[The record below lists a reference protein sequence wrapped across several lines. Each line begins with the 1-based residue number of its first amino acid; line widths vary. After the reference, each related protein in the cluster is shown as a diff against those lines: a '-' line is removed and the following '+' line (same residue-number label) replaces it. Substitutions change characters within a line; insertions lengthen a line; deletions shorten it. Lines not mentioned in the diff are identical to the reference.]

1 MPTDASLLFLL
12 GLAMATPGGAAA
24 AHPAIRPQSQRGII
38 FPKETFDECFVD
50 DAQKMPGSCKL
61 LQDCPAALKQ
71 SIPKTCYF
79 VKFDQYV
86 CCSNPSYSNG
96 TQVAPTTLKPP
107 TQRRS
112 VRACEE
118 SGYITVSVVNGR
130 ATVYREFPFMVALGW
145 RSSFDESIH
154 YRCGGSL
161 IASKFV
167 LTAAHCIDFGGQVPV
182 TVRLGGDNLT
192 MGMGVDNQI
201 RRIFMHPAYDEKTA
215 YNDIALLELEMDA
228 PPSLVP
234 VCLWQHAKLAE
245 KELTA
250 IGYGQI
256 SFTGLSSSQL
266 LKVDLQHISDDLC
279 QDYYTRE
286 LLAEGLAASQLC
298 AGDTKG
304 KGDTCQGDSGGPL
317 LMRSDSIWYLVGI
330 TSLGQ
335 GCATGPPSIYTRVSS
350 HLDWIESVV
359 WPEPEV
365 QTVDPHFDLRISF

>member
-1 MPTDASLLFLL
+1 MDDGSFLFLL
-12 GLAMATPGGAAA
+12 GLAIATPSGAAVA
-24 AHPAIRPQSQRGII
+24 ETQRVISPEAIFYR
-38 FPKETFDECFVD
+38 CFVD
-50 DAQKMPGSCKL
+50 KYQVTTGSCKL
-61 LQDCPAALKQ
+61 LEDCPAT
-71 SIPKTCYF
+71 SRHPIPMNCYF
-79 VKFDQYV
+79 KNSKQYV
-86 CCSNPSYSNG
+86 WCPTPVTRTRVKGCDYARTRPSVSDG
-96 TQVAPTTLKPP
+96 TPT
-107 TQRRS
+107 
-112 VRACEE
+112 E
-118 SGYITVSVVNGR
+118 
-130 ATVYREFPFMVALGW
+130 YREFPFMVALGW

-250 IGYGQI
+250 VGYGQI

-317 LMRSDSIWYLVGI
+317 LMRSDLTWYVVGV
-330 TSLGQ
+330 TSLGH

-365 QTVDPHFDLRISF
+365 QIVDSHFDPSIFF